1 MGTSFSFAASS
12 RTGGIGAGSPG
23 IRISPLAAG
32 PRVFADWIDHSDL
45 YYVYMAGHLCLAG
58 AAALFAGTGICA
70 GDGRKGEA
78 AGERF
83 ADAVGGGGWSCR
95 LERESGRRGDQRVC
109 SG

>member
-45 YYVYMAGHLCLAG
+45 YHVYMAGHLCLAG
-58 AAALFAGTGICA
+58 AAALFAGTGICV
-70 GDGRKGEA
+70 GDGRKGAA

-83 ADAVGGGGWSCR
+83 ADALGVGGGSWR
-95 LERESGRRGDQRVC
+95 LEREVGRRVDPRIYCV
-109 SG
+109 